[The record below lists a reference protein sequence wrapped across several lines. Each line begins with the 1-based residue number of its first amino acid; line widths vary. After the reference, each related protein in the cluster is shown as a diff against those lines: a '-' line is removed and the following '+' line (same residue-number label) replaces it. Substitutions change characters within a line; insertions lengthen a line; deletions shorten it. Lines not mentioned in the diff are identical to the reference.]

1 MSRTATV
8 RARIQPELKTE
19 VEELFDRLGV
29 TTSEAITMFFSQVR
43 IRKGLPFAV
52 EIPNEITRRTFE
64 STDRG
69 EELHAYRNLDE
80 MFEALDR

>member
-52 EIPNEITRRTFE
+52 EVPNEVTRRTFE
-64 STDRG
+64 ATDRG
-69 EELHAYRNLDE
+69 EDLHAYRDLDE
-80 MFEALDR
+80 MFENLDK